1 MTIDRI
7 KEYLD
12 EVETL
17 LNKISDLQI
26 ERNDDNDE
34 PSEFSNIEQMV
45 NDGMQSL
52 DEKLTEAWEYV
63 RELEEAEQRLKE
75 NIICE
80 VEE

>member
-45 NDGMQSL
+45 NDGTQSL

-63 RELEEAEQRLKE
+63 RELEEANGK
-75 NIICE
+75 
-80 VEE
+80 